1 MVNDLFT
8 HLPTGIGS
16 VGLNSPALHVA
27 GVPSIFAI
35 QSIGV
40 VRKEDIFL
48 TIHQIVT
55 TTMWMEWILHKRPAS
70 SGLAGRLQADWNR
83 EV

>member
-8 HLPTGIGS
+8 HLSIGIGS
-16 VGLNSPALHVA
+16 PGLNSPALRVV

-35 QSIGV
+35 LSIGV
-40 VRKEDIFL
+40 TRKEAIFP

-55 TTMWMEWILHKRPAS
+55 TTMWMELPPSQATCVEWIGQSAS
-70 SGLAGRLQADWNR
+70 S
-83 EV
+83 